1 MKGVEAWYW
10 GSSLC
15 YFFGAH
21 TAVGF
26 VEGVCLI
33 DLVTGVFLLENG
45 CFLLYCRSIV
55 IRDFGR

>member
-45 CFLLYCRSIV
+45 CFLLYTV
-55 IRDFGR
+55 LFFLH